1 MSQINSCNCPMIL
14 QLNSPQFKTQPVE
27 NQINF
32 IIDESLKSIASL
44 NNLQIQ
50 LLNKI
55 IFGLKNKIITRDE
68 LNNLFNCM
76 TASYSQINNL
86 HIGINNLYQI
96 LVEYKS
102 KQHH

>member
-32 IIDESLKSIASL
+32 IIDESLKLIASL

-50 LLNKI
+50 LLDKI
-55 IFGLKNKIITRDE
+55 IFGLKNKIITQNE
-68 LNNLFNCM
+68 LNNSFCYM
-76 TASYSQINNL
+76 TASCSQINNL
-86 HIGINNLYQI
+86 NIGINNMYQI
-96 LVEYKS
+96 LVDYRLK
-102 KQHH
+102 